1 MNYIF
6 ELMLSMIEQEKHRE
20 TLIFRKAAEYSAY
33 MELALDCV
41 NQKEFHEYD
50 VVEINPYFRYH
61 EIFKEFFTN
70 EEYKEL
76 KQNLLDI
83 LIHINFETERLSGM
97 TKRSFYQILIGEA
110 CQRGEFGV
118 VVAQKWDVLTP
129 AEEHIVTNALIES
142 YTTGDV
148 LGICKRTIHNFF
160 PKGNVY
166 FHHYQKEEIL
176 VYTAVVKNNTRVKK
190 MELLIELFLPLQY
203 EIQVYWK
210 NHFGIIDVD
219 ETMLLD
225 QVELY

>member
-1 MNYIF
+1 
-6 ELMLSMIEQEKHRE
+6 MIEQEKQRE
-20 TLIFRKAAEYSAY
+20 TLIFRKAEEYSAY

-41 NQKEFHEYD
+41 NQKEFYEYD

-70 EEYKEL
+70 DEYKEL

-83 LIHINFETERLSGM
+83 LVHINFETERLSGM
-97 TKRSFYQILIGEA
+97 TKKSFYRIFMAKA
-110 CQRGEFGV
+110 CQRGELGA
-118 VVAQKWDVLTP
+118 VVAQKWDALTTV
-129 AEEHIVTNALIES
+129 EEQIVTNALVES
-142 YTTGDV
+142 YITGDV
-148 LGICKRTIHNFF
+148 LGICKRTIHDFF
-160 PKGNVY
+160 SKGNVY

-176 VYTAVVKNNTRVKK
+176 VYTAVIKNNIRVKK
-190 MELLIELFLPLQY
+190 LELLIELFLPFQY
-203 EIQVYWK
+203 DIQVYWK